1 MAREASQPVK
11 TFSVGFEGDTDNE
24 LPYARAV
31 AKRYGTDHHEFL
43 LDARVVDALPLLV
56 QHHGEP
62 FADSSAVPTYFVT
75 RMARQQL
82 TVALSGDGGDE
93 SFSGYDRYGE
103 LLMWEH
109 FDRLPASFRRK
120 LFDSC
125 AKILCKAP
133 YGLWSSRMTR
143 GCRMAA
149 ASLPERYR
157 IYTSIFKDEELDE
170 VYSPK
175 FKALLRRAER
185 DGAAMLWD
193 ERMSSLDW
201 MMKHDQ
207 RYYLPDCLMVKTD
220 VSSMANSLELRS
232 PFLDHKVI
240 ELAARIPSSAKRHG
254 MNGKIILKEA
264 VQALLP
270 QEVLDKPK
278 TGFGVPLAHWFRNEL
293 RDMLYGTLLDDR
305 AMRRGLFNS
314 AFVRRMVD
322 EQVSSHRDWSTRL
335 WALMCL
341 ELWFREFVD

>member
-1 MAREASQPVK
+1 
-11 TFSVGFEGDTDNE
+11 
-24 LPYARAV
+24 
-31 AKRYGTDHHEFL
+31 
-43 LDARVVDALPLLV
+43 
-56 QHHGEP
+56 
-62 FADSSAVPTYFVT
+62 
-75 RMARQQL
+75 
-82 TVALSGDGGDE
+82 
-93 SFSGYDRYGE
+93 
-103 LLMWEH
+103 
-109 FDRLPASFRRK
+109 
-120 LFDSC
+120 
-125 AKILCKAP
+125 
-133 YGLWSSRMTR
+133 
-143 GCRMAA
+143 MAA

-185 DGAAMLWD
+185 DRAAMLWD

-240 ELAARIPSSAKRHG
+240 ELAARIPSSAKRNG